1 MRNLNDD
8 LARTYQGYHEP
19 EQDSDAPLV
28 PKAAQDCGAID
39 HKVRNVTLTDRAR
52 RLRNGARRPLG
63 ACVTAELLGG
73 KG

>member
-19 EQDSDAPLV
+19 EQDNDAPLV
-28 PKAAQDCGAID
+28 PKATQDCGPLD
-39 HKVRNVTLTDRAR
+39 HKVRNVTLTNRAK
-52 RLRNGARRPLG
+52 RLSVFASPRLG
-63 ACVTAELLGG
+63 ACVSKHVVGG